1 MIGSRVAARYL
12 VSCLQEAGIAP
23 LYDDSYYQPF
33 EACAKER
40 QQKGRWQVHPDSIAQ
55 LKQGTHRSLRMA
67 NVLGMIPGERTNEYV
82 VVGAHFDHLGIDETL
97 AGDKIYNGA
106 DDNASGVSAVMQ
118 IARAFR
124 PVAKAPAQRHHRIL
138 GWRRERTFRL

>member
-1 MIGSRVAARYL
+1 
-12 VSCLQEAGIAP
+12 
-23 LYDDSYYQPF
+23 
-33 EACAKER
+33 
-40 QQKGRWQVHPDSIAQ
+40 
-55 LKQGTHRSLRMA
+55 MA

-97 AGDKIYNGA
+97 ASDKIYNGA

-124 PVAKAPAQRHHRIL
+124 PVAKSPCATSSSHSGMEKRKDS
-138 GWRRERTFRL
+138 